1 MNSENIWLRIYCKEN
16 IYMTSFTE
24 YCNAKLNWINRSY
37 TWFTCYIN
45 VVWYWDVPYLVYAIL
60 PLLNFGVAYQCC
72 ITLLVFQEK
81 LDLQDK
87 LADTQAD
94 YNTLHSE
101 HEELKQKF
109 EKERQCTGTVGVLF
123 CSWLICY

>member
-1 MNSENIWLRIYCKEN
+1 MPCCMVLVC
-16 IYMTSFTE
+16 TLLV
-24 YCNAKLNWINRSY
+24 CAP
-37 TWFTCYIN
+37 
-45 VVWYWDVPYLVYAIL
+45 PYFLYPGFWCVT
-60 PLLNFGVAYQCC
+60 YQCC
-72 ITLLVFQEK
+72 NIQRVLIVFQEK

-123 CSWLICY
+123 C